1 MGERGRWAHLGAM
14 STVPAIDL
22 NDGNAIP
29 QLGFGVF
36 QIPPGETARADL

>member
-1 MGERGRWAHLGAM
+1 MNV
-14 STVPAIDL
+14 VPNITL

-36 QIPPGETARADL
+36 QIKPKLVF